1 MRVVEAEGERDRLA
15 KIAERLVAGELK
27 LAPDLLGVRRSV
39 EAAEDANTERVGGWR
54 DRRSGGGHLPGLPR
68 RMAGES

>member
-27 LAPDLLGVRRSV
+27 LTPDLPGVRWSV
-39 EAAEDANTERVGGWR
+39 EAAEDADAERVGRWC
-54 DRRSGGGHLPGLPR
+54 DRRSGGRHLRDSETNGW
-68 RMAGES
+68 